1 MALVRLVIALAAG
14 VLVVPVALAEP
25 RAHVADGGS
34 RAIVASPGPL
44 VVGLHLPDR
53 GFQVG
58 AVRGDRV
65 TYAAGLEAEL
75 ARAVAAR
82 LGRNPRFVQIDLA
95 RLSRRGP
102 KKWELALARLLPA
115 ATGGVTYSAP
125 YLRGDPVVLLR
136 RHLPPPARLGDLAT
150 RQLCTTRR
158 SRARATIA
166 RRIQPAASPLV
177 ARDDDQLLGWIRT
190 GRCDAALRE
199 AGELGVAGGD
209 SLPGRIVG
217 IVDTGL
223 VYAVALPR
231 RSPLAPRV
239 DRAVAYLR
247 TTGAIHAMAVR
258 WLGFDPNRLR
268 TLS

>member
-125 YLRGDPVVLLR
+125 YLRGDPVVLV
-136 RHLPPPARLGDLAT
+136 
-150 RQLCTTRR
+150 
-158 SRARATIA
+158 
-166 RRIQPAASPLV
+166 AASPPA
-177 ARDDDQLLGWIRT
+177 ARPPRRPRHPAALHDAPEPRPGDDRPADPACGQPARRT
-190 GRCDAALRE
+190 GRRPAPRLDPDGTVRCRP
-199 AGELGVAGGD
+199 AGG
-209 SLPGRIVG
+209 G
-217 IVDTGL
+217 
-223 VYAVALPR
+223 
-231 RSPLAPRV
+231 
-239 DRAVAYLR
+239 
-247 TTGAIHAMAVR
+247 
-258 WLGFDPNRLR
+258 
-268 TLS
+268 